1 MPLIGQN
8 SYREMDFYPFSGD
21 GIAIARNGRRVLYL
35 KFLPAKDFCSE
46 KNSLY
51 LSGNLNRYIE

>member
-1 MPLIGQN
+1 MPLTGQN

-21 GIAIARNGRRVLYL
+21 GIAIARNGRRVPCL

-46 KNSLY
+46 KTH
-51 LSGNLNRYIE
+51 YICREI

>member
-1 MPLIGQN
+1 MCNTMPLTGQN

-21 GIAIARNGRRVLYL
+21 GIAIARNGRRVPCL

-46 KNSLY
+46 KTH
-51 LSGNLNRYIE
+51 YICREI